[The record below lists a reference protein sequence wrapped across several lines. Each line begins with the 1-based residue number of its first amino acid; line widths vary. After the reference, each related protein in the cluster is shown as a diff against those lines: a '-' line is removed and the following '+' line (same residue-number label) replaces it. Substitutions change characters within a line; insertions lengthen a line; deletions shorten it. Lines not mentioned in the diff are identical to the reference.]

1 MAHILF
7 VCTANIC
14 RSPVAEGLLREQL
27 RQKGLESWQVSSA
40 GTWARFQRNAARH
53 SIDIL
58 GEHGIDIRRHQARE
72 VTGKILQEA
81 DLILCMETGHAEA
94 LRAEF
99 PEAADRIYLL
109 SEMAGDAYSIE
120 DPYGGPRSEF
130 ERMVNELSDLL
141 ERGLPR
147 ITRLARENTRRKV

>member
-14 RSPVAEGLLREQL
+14 RSPVAEGLLRERL
-27 RQKGLESWQVSSA
+27 RENGLESWQVSSA
-40 GTWARFQRNAARH
+40 GTWARFQRSAAKH
-53 SIDIL
+53 SIDVL
-58 GEHGIDIRRHQARE
+58 GEQGIDISSHRARE
-72 VTGKILQEA
+72 VTGAMLEEA

-99 PEAADRIYLL
+99 PEIADKIHLL
-109 SEMAGDAYSIE
+109 TEMAGHPYSVE

-130 ERMVNELSDLL
+130 EQMVGELSDLL

-147 ITRLARENTRRKV
+147 ITELARENARKHT